1 MSHDRNKNR
10 GEKHDRS
17 SVSQPRDENGLL
29 GDTSEDRNLSGAST
43 YINLPEQGE
52 EGDERQESKQESKK
66 GGEKHADQNPPRTTT
81 GKMTSPKF
89 GSAGGGGAELE
100 PGPERE

>member
-1 MSHDRNKNR
+1 MSHDRDKQEKSDRSDR
-10 GEKHDRS
+10 GDRS
-17 SVSQPRDENGLL
+17 SVAQPRDENGLL

-52 EGDERQESKQESKK
+52 EEGERQGSKE
-66 GGEKHADQNPPRTTT
+66 GREKHADQNPPRTTT

-100 PGPERE
+100 PGPERD